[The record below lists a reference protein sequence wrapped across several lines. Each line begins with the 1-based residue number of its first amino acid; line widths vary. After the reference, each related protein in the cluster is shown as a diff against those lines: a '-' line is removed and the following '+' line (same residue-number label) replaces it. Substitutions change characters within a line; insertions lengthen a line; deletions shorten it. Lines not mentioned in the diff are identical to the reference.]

1 MEPNSGQ
8 IDPLQRVSEL
18 WHQISQQSQNVI
30 QTEQNDLIQKSST
43 NIKIEYPD
51 ENIEESAISLEGDST
66 LEQYIWPNFH
76 EEKYHGYDDIASI
89 GQEISTYP
97 SFEEK
102 SMPSDYKPWKRRK
115 AKRQKAEGNMTHQEQ
130 VVCKIYFISKNE

>member
-30 QTEQNDLIQKSST
+30 QTEQKSST
-43 NIKIEYPD
+43 NIKIECPD

-66 LEQYIWPNFH
+66 LEQYIWPNFQ
-76 EEKYHGYDDIASI
+76 EEKYYGYDDMTSI

-102 SMPSDYKPWKRRK
+102 SMLSDYKPWKRRK
-115 AKRQKAEGNMTHQEQ
+115 AKRRKAEGNVTHQEQ
-130 VVCKIYFISKNE
+130 VECQIYFISKND

>member
-18 WHQISQQSQNVI
+18 WHQIGRQSQEVI

-51 ENIEESAISLEGDST
+51 ENIEESTSSLGSDST
-66 LEQYIWPNFH
+66 LEPYIWPNFY
-76 EEKYHGYDDIASI
+76 EEKYYGYDTSASI
-89 GQEISTYP
+89 AQDILTYP
-97 SFEEK
+97 SFEET
-102 SMPSDYKPWKRRK
+102 SMPSEHL
-115 AKRQKAEGNMTHQEQ
+115 ASLFSICTCNSAS
-130 VVCKIYFISKNE
+130 CSKVLSLNTC